1 MTREEEM
8 AAEKRYAVRTRFAF
22 DGLFLVSAVNEARA
36 REYVENH
43 CGLVLGGNI
52 HSTLSEEA
60 VDWDFP
66 VHPEKHVGKAESK
79 SVSRNIGG
87 KRKKPPRR

>member
-1 MTREEEM
+1 M
-8 AAEKRYAVRTRFAF
+8 ATEKRYAVRTRFAF

-43 CGLVLGGNI
+43 CGLVLDGNI

-79 SVSRNIGG
+79 SVGMGDSGNIGG
-87 KRKKPPRR
+87 KIKKSSRR

>member
-1 MTREEEM
+1 MTT
-8 AAEKRYAVRTRFAF
+8 EKRYAVRTRFVF
-22 DGLFLVSAVNEARA
+22 DGLFLVNAVNVVQA

-66 VHPEKHVGKAESK
+66 VHPEKHVGKAVSK
-79 SVSRNIGG
+79 SVDMGDSGNIGG
-87 KRKKPPRR
+87 KRKKPSRR